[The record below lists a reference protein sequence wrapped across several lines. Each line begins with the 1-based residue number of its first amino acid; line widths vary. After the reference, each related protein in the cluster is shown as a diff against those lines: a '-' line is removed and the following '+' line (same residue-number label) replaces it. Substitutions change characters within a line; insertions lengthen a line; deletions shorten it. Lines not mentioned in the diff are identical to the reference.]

1 MHKSQIVV
9 KFVFSVCLPF
19 LHRLCGGHGPVFLTY
34 FQLLAGPLPLYEIFP
49 APLWGPSPFFGCSG
63 CVCFVSVYSLISPLR
78 ASIKD
83 FLGCGVMSS
92 TDCSLFLFLSFV
104 SVFLFIMVV
113 FVLCPCIHSLVPSE
127 PQQKTSWVVG
137 SCLQL
142 TVRFFFFSL
151 FFVSVFKKS
160 LSIKVCLKV
169 GGL

>member
-1 MHKSQIVV
+1 MK
-9 KFVFSVCLPF
+9 
-19 LHRLCGGHGPVFLTY
+19 Y
-34 FQLLAGPLPLYEIFP
+34 FLPL
-49 APLWGPSPFFGCSG
+49 FGAR
-63 CVCFVSVYSLISPLR
+63 LR
-78 ASIKD
+78 
-83 FLGCGVMSS
+83 FLVV
-92 TDCSLFLFLSFV
+92 L
-104 SVFLFIMVV
+104 VV

-142 TVRFFFFSL
+142 TVRILFFSLLCQFFVYSGCVSFVSVYSLISPLRASTKDFLGCGVMSSTVCFFFFSL